1 MFKVLIFGNNRDYL
15 HAHQVFKGHKI
26 QIIGVFNQ
34 NLINLQENEYDFILI
49 PDQPANHLPLV
60 NQKIGILKSLGVKSH
75 KILPQST
82 MLQSNGYDNLLF
94 ILNLNNFDFSIVS
107 DDCWGGM
114 VYQELGLPY
123 NTPFVGMWIVK
134 PDYLR
139 MLKNLQSYLTSTL
152 TFKKNPDISYPVGL
166 LGDVEIH
173 FNHYEKKSE
182 EQVFELWNRRLSRFN
197 QNNIAIKFCVHDES
211 SLQNGGKD
219 NIHLLNEFNAITL
232 DNKVCFTK
240 QDYSHIGNFIWLR
253 ELTDK
258 QLWQSHIENEYSISK
273 KYFNIV
279 DWLNSATAQRGSAI

>member
-1 MFKVLIFGNNRDYL
+1 MFKVLIFGNNGDYL
-15 HAHQVFKGHKI
+15 YAHQVFKGHNI

-49 PDQPANHLPLV
+49 PDDPANHLPLV
-60 NQKIGILKSLGVKSH
+60 NQKIGILKNLGVKSH

-82 MLQSNGYDNLLF
+82 MLQSNGYENLLF
-94 ILNLNNFDFSIVS
+94 ILNLNNFNFSIIS

-139 MLKNLQSYLTSTL
+139 MLKNLQSYLASNL
-152 TFKKNPDISYPVGL
+152 TFKKKPGISYPVGL

-182 EQVFELWNRRLSRFN
+182 EQVLELWNRRLSRFN
-197 QNNIAIKFCVHDES
+197 QNNIIVKFCVHDES
-211 SLQNGGKD
+211 SLQNGAKD

-279 DWLNSATAQRGSAI
+279 DWLNSAPAQRGSAI